1 VDRERAPCGKCVGV
15 GGGAC
20 ACIRIQGNRLAVA
33 FVCDL
38 ARWKLI
44 LLFNAGPAGGSTS
57 SERQGGVYTEK
68 ARVRQRGRAI
78 QTEREARQ
86 GLRLEGP
93 ERPASSQFE
102 LSRLA
107 SRTPNAEADISCGQ
121 ELPLGNQEPRPY
133 RTHIAFLTF
142 PGQGVRV
149 RECGG
154 VCACVPVRVCVRGR
168 VAGQTKAKISDE

>member
-1 VDRERAPCGKCVGV
+1 MLGQLVAALPVSDREG
-15 GGGAC
+15 
-20 ACIRIQGNRLAVA
+20 CILKRPE
-33 FVCDL
+33 CD
-38 ARWKLI
+38 RE
-44 LLFNAGPAGGSTS
+44 G
-57 SERQGGVYTEK
+57 EM
-68 ARVRQRGRAI
+68 